1 MKSIIFTLA
10 MMTSISTFANDL
22 DCKLLKGVSIGA
34 KAITVELSG
43 VGYSEYHMRAFVIL
57 RDAGNKLSSLLRDEL
72 VPELS
77 NKKLEKAVF
86 SIASSLDNS
95 TQTGSGDAY
104 YWAQLSSIKAKE
116 LQNAT
121 NSLSDLADITCSL

>member
-1 MKSIIFTLA
+1 
-10 MMTSISTFANDL
+10 
-22 DCKLLKGVSIGA
+22 
-34 KAITVELSG
+34 
-43 VGYSEYHMRAFVIL
+43 
-57 RDAGNKLSSLLRDEL
+57 LLRDEL

-95 TQTGSGDAY
+95 TQTGSGDTY
-104 YWAQLSSIKAKE
+104 YWAKLSSIKAKE